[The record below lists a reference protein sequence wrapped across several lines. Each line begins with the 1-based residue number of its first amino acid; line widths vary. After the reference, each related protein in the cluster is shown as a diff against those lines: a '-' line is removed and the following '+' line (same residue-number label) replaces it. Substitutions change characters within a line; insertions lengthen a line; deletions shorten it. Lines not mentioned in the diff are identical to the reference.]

1 MTRHFD
7 VDVSIEHL
15 QRALLLA
22 RAALVEQ
29 TQNVRVAVEV
39 THVARDTTPSPHT
52 PVQRR
57 FHDDDFLFGACGD
70 KRFFL
75 TVFF

>member
-22 RAALVEQ
+22 RATLVEQ
-29 TQNVRVAVEV
+29 TQNVCVAVEV
-39 THVARDTTPSPHT
+39 AHVARDATPSPHT
-52 PVQRR
+52 PIQRR
-57 FHDDDFLFGACGD
+57 FHDDYFIFGACGD
-70 KRFFL
+70 ERFFL